1 MVDTVSCHRNHLSTG
16 GGLAA
21 LAGTS
26 VCTSTISTG
35 AGVVQADSRV
45 KTTAANSVLSI
56 SEPGIAG
63 ENKLESIYLAPG

>member
-35 AGVVQADSRV
+35 AGVLQADSRNN
-45 KTTAANSVLSI
+45 TIAADSVLNI
-56 SEPGIAG
+56 SERGISG
-63 ENKLESIYLAPG
+63 ENKLENIYLAPG